1 MKLRAVKRRVQRQQH
16 DHQFFGRM
24 LSRVMVRMVTGALDR
39 AAERIVHKY
48 YDDQR
53 QIIELCIDALTGSSA
68 THDGA

>member
-53 QIIELCIDALTGSSA
+53 ELIEHCLRAHEEITGNA
-68 THDGA
+68 PP